1 MSEPLVLQ
9 GVGRTYKSAAGDL
22 PVLRDAN
29 LVLARG
35 EIVALVAPSGTG
47 KSTLLHLAGLLEKPD
62 SGAVFVD
69 GQDAGRLSD
78 PDRTRVRR
86 DKIGFVYQ
94 FHHLLAEFTALENV
108 SLPQMIAGVAR
119 RVARERAAELL
130 QSFGLSTRLNH
141 LPGKLSGGEQQRV
154 AIARALANRPA
165 ILLADEPTGNLDV
178 GTSDRVFGELLRN
191 VREQGV
197 ACLIATH
204 NGELAARM
212 DRVVTL
218 REGRVVPG

>member
-9 GVGRTYKSAAGDL
+9 GVGRTYKSAGEEL
-22 PVLRDAN
+22 PVLRGAN

-47 KSTLLHLAGLLEKPD
+47 KSTLLHLAGLLEMPD
-62 SGAVFVD
+62 AGAVFVD

-78 PDRTRVRR
+78 PERTRVRR

-108 SLPQMIAGVAR
+108 VLPQMIAGVSR
-119 RVARERAAELL
+119 KVARERAAGLL
-130 QSFGLSTRLNH
+130 DAFGLSARLGH

-165 ILLADEPTGNLDV
+165 VILADEPTGNLDV
-178 GTSDRVFGELLRN
+178 GTSDRVFGELLRI
-191 VREQGV
+191 VRDQGV

-204 NGELAARM
+204 NAELAGRM

-218 REGRVVPG
+218 RDGLVVAG

>member
-1 MSEPLVLQ
+1 MNEPLILQ
-9 GVGRTYKSAAGDL
+9 SVVRTYSSDAGDL
-22 PVLRDAN
+22 PVLRGAN
-29 LVLARG
+29 LTLAAG

-69 GQDAGRLSD
+69 GVDAGKLSD
-78 PDRTRVRR
+78 PERTRVRR
-86 DKIGFVYQ
+86 DRIGFVYQ

-108 SLPQMIAGVAR
+108 TLPQMIAGVGK
-119 RVARERAAELL
+119 RVARERAAGLL
-130 QSFGLSTRLNH
+130 DAFGLSARLAH

-165 ILLADEPTGNLDV
+165 VILADEPTGNLDV
-178 GTSDRVFGELLRN
+178 GTSDRVFGELLRI
-191 VREQGV
+191 VRDQGV

-204 NGELAARM
+204 NAELAGRM

-218 REGRVVPG
+218 RNGLIVAP